1 MSSDF
6 NEENNSANQEVL
18 FGICKEDNLK
28 TADSKV
34 NYLENKSLHRAVAY
48 FRHTLGENVTIQ
60 ELANLCNDFNSL
72 YLILEP
78 PKGTVVHNL
87 PLSIKGLK
95 NVADLFSQLGLSH
108 KLNFIDLGFND
119 LLDLELSKALLFL
132 KMKKGFVD
140 KFSNISDDEN
150 YELISLYQSLDNIC
164 SNENMTSKFPNLTLR
179 KMQALLQKKN
189 HSFINQLNKTPH
201 LKNKRSKVLYKKL
214 EIEV

>member
-189 HSFINQLNKTPH
+189 HSFINQLNKI
-201 LKNKRSKVLYKKL
+201 KGQKFYIKS
-214 EIEV
+214 